1 MWAINCAIGLVVVG
15 MVMEQCGLTVFAT
28 GVVKIHI
35 CEFLTSA
42 CYVFG
47 ARNQTICSLNIPL
60 EMLRMGFMIRW
71 HVHVEM
77 CVKCLKSRFTRPVKN
92 VLRAGA
98 HPVNVWY
105 MWPHLHGIMSWYQVM
120 IYVPNFVELE
130 QIMKFWGGVWN
141 WDVEKNWVLGHF
153 WSVCVCSL
161 EPWFKCKVLDMY
173 PSTWVMFVWWL

>member
-60 EMLRMGFMIRW
+60 EMLRMGFMIR
-71 HVHVEM
+71 
-77 CVKCLKSRFTRPVKN
+77 
-92 VLRAGA
+92 
-98 HPVNVWY
+98 
-105 MWPHLHGIMSWYQVM
+105 
-120 IYVPNFVELE
+120 
-130 QIMKFWGGVWN
+130 
-141 WDVEKNWVLGHF
+141 
-153 WSVCVCSL
+153 
-161 EPWFKCKVLDMY
+161 
-173 PSTWVMFVWWL
+173 